1 MKGAKE
7 FTGRSLDEAIE
18 AACNYYD
25 LPREKLEIEIVN
37 DAKSGIFGL
46 VGAKKATVLAKQ
58 ASMANYADLS
68 APGQKDQATREA
80 AEKPKT
86 ERGQPRQRQPRGHTR
101 EQPQGKAQD
110 RRTSSNGDEPSQIST
125 EAAGETKSAGDVF
138 PAAANKDNTD
148 RFASNSRGAGK
159 TAEKA
164 DEKDG
169 RGRSRSGNSRSRSRS
184 SDRHESRGI
193 ERERSEK
200 PFPRDGRRNTRRNE
214 GKTDHVQAFEA
225 ELPFE
230 QNASDSPDDQL
241 GALEFPMDFET
252 QSNLKRL
259 DEIDQDKALE
269 LVQSSL
275 EQLLKPICSNPEIKV
290 AVEDGRIEASVHC
303 EDESGLII
311 GREGQTLAALQYM
324 VSRIISRQM
333 EAAIHVHLDTGD
345 YKERQDQKLKDL
357 ALRLAERAR
366 ESGRTQYTRP
376 LSSYHRRIVHM
387 ILQTEENI
395 ETRSRGD
402 GAMKRVYIFMRQKS

>member
-7 FTGRSLDEAIE
+7 FTGRNLDEAIE

-58 ASMANYADLS
+58 ASMANYDLS
-68 APGQKDQATREA
+68 ARDEESD
-80 AEKPKT
+80 EKPKN
-86 ERGQPRQRQPRGHTR
+86 ERSQPRQRQPRSQSQAQSSEKRPRRNEGNAPQQTSNPAADADSTR
-101 EQPQGKAQD
+101 ESAPAFSEEAD
-110 RRTSSNGDEPSQIST
+110 AERSAPAARSSERTSDRG
-125 EAAGETKSAGDVF
+125 GER
-138 PAAANKDNTD
+138 D
-148 RFASNSRGAGK
+148 RG
-159 TAEKA
+159 
-164 DEKDG
+164 G
-169 RGRSRSGNSRSRSRS
+169 RGRSRSGNSRPRGRSSERNEAREGEGQRSSRS
-184 SDRHESRGI
+184 SQ
-193 ERERSEK
+193 
-200 PFPRDGRRNTRRNE
+200 RDGRRDGRRSP
-214 GKTDHVQAFEA
+214 GKPDHVQAFEA

-230 QNASDSPDDQL
+230 QGSPAGANDQFD
-241 GALEFPMDFET
+241 AHEFAVDFET
-252 QSNLKRL
+252 QSNLKSI
-259 DEIDQDKALE
+259 DDIDQDKAME

-275 EQLLKPICSNPEIKV
+275 QELLKPICSAPEIKV
-290 AVEDGRIEASVHC
+290 AVEDGRIEASINC

-345 YKERQDQKLKDL
+345 YKERQDQKLKEL

-387 ILQTEENI
+387 VLQEEQNI

-402 GAMKRVYIFMRQKS
+402 GAMKRVYIFMRQARS